1 MSEHASADDRARL
14 EAAEWFARLN
24 SRTVSTASLHE
35 FRAWRVNPDNA
46 SAYAEQEALWKAAGR
61 LQDDPEIGAAVQ
73 AALDQS
79 SKRRRLGDWLTAV
92 PTSLKFAT
100 LAAFGL
106 GAVLAVWGVVATQA
120 GQTYRSGVGE
130 QRIVRLEDG
139 SQVRL
144 DTDTTLRVRL
154 TPGARRIELDHGQ
167 AFFDVAHDPTRP
179 FTVRADGAEVRAIGT
194 RFDVRRDGAS
204 VQVTLV
210 EGKVQVR
217 QAQGDRRWTM
227 VPGDQ
232 LRVGQREPTVTPP
245 QVRQID
251 AVAATS
257 WTTGRLTFR
266 ATPLSAAIAEVN
278 RYGHKKIALEAADL
292 AQRPVSGAFESGD
305 TEAFATAVADL
316 CGLQIDRRGD
326 GEIVLRRPGPSAS

>member
-14 EAAEWFARLN
+14 EAADWFARLN

-35 FRAWRVNPDNA
+35 FRTWRSSPDNA

-61 LQDDPEIGAAVQ
+61 LQEDPEIGAAVQ

-79 SKRRRLGDWLTAV
+79 SRRRMGDWLKVV

-100 LAAFGL
+100 FAVFGI
-106 GAVLAVWGVVATQA
+106 GAGLAVWGVVATQA

-154 TPGARRIELDHGQ
+154 SPSARRIELDHGQ
-167 AFFDVAHDPTRP
+167 AFFDVAHDPARP

-194 RFDVRRDGAS
+194 RFDVRRDGAG

-217 QAQGDRRWTM
+217 QAKGDRHWTM
-227 VPGDQ
+227 VPGEQ
-232 LRVGQREPTVTPP
+232 LRVSQAAPSVTLP
-245 QVRQID
+245 QVRRID

-266 ATPLSAAIAEVN
+266 STPLSAAIAEVN
-278 RYGHKKIALEAADL
+278 RYGRKKISLDAADL

-326 GEIVLRRPGPSAS
+326 GEIVLRRPGPAAS